1 MKKFS
6 HPLIFHSFKFALI
19 WLSSTEWKAGPA
31 GCVLECLVVL
41 RTEGNYGD
49 KCTGA
54 CRYVGQGITVS
65 ESQDV
70 SSIPVFLVFPY
81 RTTLVRVLSHPLLSY
96 PIVALWVLNKIPSPF
111 M

>member
-41 RTEGNYGD
+41 RPVGNHGD
-49 KCTGA
+49 KGTGA
-54 CRYVGQGITVS
+54 CRYVGQGTYYRLGVS
-65 ESQDV
+65 RCV
-70 SSIPVFLVFPY
+70 INSSI
-81 RTTLVRVLSHPLLSY
+81 THIGPLCFRSL
-96 PIVALWVLNKIPSPF
+96 
-111 M
+111 